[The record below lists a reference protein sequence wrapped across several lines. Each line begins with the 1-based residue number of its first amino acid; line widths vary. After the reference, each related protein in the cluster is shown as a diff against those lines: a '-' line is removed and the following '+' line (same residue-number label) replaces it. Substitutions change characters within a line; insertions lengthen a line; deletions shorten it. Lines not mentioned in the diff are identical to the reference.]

1 MDGMAWMTL
10 LNIGLRRYTLPPTQ
24 GWRQGA
30 IKNRFWGW
38 VIQDWGRPNA
48 VWRHRQ
54 PPSIISDHVDQF
66 KPQTHSSVS
75 FPPALLPS
83 VQHHHPAASRL
94 SAPNLASAVTTC
106 ACSSLP
112 SPAMPSSSPPLVWP
126 VIRHGIAFLLSSRGS
141 TLDHKMCPILIYE
154 PHSAMLDAWRGV
166 AGSPCDRNASTPTA
180 ASQTR
185 DAGGNQA
192 IMNRPPL
199 RMARLERDM
208 ARIGNRHAQSSA
220 CSDPSCPRSP
230 GPSPPAE
237 RAQRASEVSVGRTD
251 VNASKRRLAPEHR
264 PTALLLAHLA

>member
-1 MDGMAWMTL
+1 MTL

-24 GWRQGA
+24 GWRQGGPSRTVSGAGPSKTGEGQMRFGA
-30 IKNRFWGW
+30 I
-38 VIQDWGRPNA
+38 DS
-48 VWRHRQ
+48 H
-54 PPSIISDHVDQF
+54 PPSSPTMSTSSSLKLTHQSACLPRCCRPFNTTPPRVD
-66 KPQTHSSVS
+66 SRRRI
-75 FPPALLPS
+75 PPLLPPYAL
-83 VQHHHPAASRL
+83 QLPLPHRDAIFEHPSGLARHSPWHCLFALEPRID
-94 SAPNLASAVTTC
+94 ARPQDVPN
-106 ACSSLP
+106 
-112 SPAMPSSSPPLVWP
+112 
-126 VIRHGIAFLLSSRGS
+126 
-141 TLDHKMCPILIYE
+141 LIYE
-154 PHSAMLDAWRGV
+154 PRSAMLDAWMGV
-166 AGSPCDRNASTPTA
+166 AGSPCDRNVLTTPTA

-237 RAQRASEVSVGRTD
+237 PAQRASEVSVRRTD

-264 PTALLLAHLA
+264 PTALPLCAPRMNH

>member
-1 MDGMAWMTL
+1 MAT
-10 LNIGLRRYTLPPTQ
+10 G
-24 GWRQGA
+24 GA

-38 VIQDWGRPNA
+38 AIQDWGRPNA

-54 PPSIISDHVDQF
+54 PPLHHLRPCRPVQASNSLISQ
-66 KPQTHSSVS
+66 
-75 FPPALLPS
+75 L
-83 VQHHHPAASRL
+83 ASRV
-94 SAPNLASAVTTC
+94 AAVRST
-106 ACSSLP
+106 
-112 SPAMPSSSPPLVWP
+112 PP
-126 VIRHGIAFLLSSRGS
+126 RRES
-141 TLDHKMCPILIYE
+141 TLGAESRLCCHHMRLQLPPPHRDAIFEHPSGLARHSPWHCLFALEPRIDARPQDVPNLIYE
-154 PHSAMLDAWRGV
+154 PRSAMLDAWMGV
-166 AGSPCDRNASTPTA
+166 AGSPCDRNVLTTLTA

-237 RAQRASEVSVGRTD
+237 PAQRASEVSVRRTD
-251 VNASKRRLAPEHR
+251 VNASNRRLAPEHR
-264 PTALLLAHLA
+264 PTALPLCAPRMNH

>member
-1 MDGMAWMTL
+1 MTL

-24 GWRQGA
+24 GWRQGGA

-38 VIQDWGRPNA
+38 AIQDWGRPNA

-54 PPSIISDHVDQF
+54 PPLHHLRPCRPVQASNSLISQ
-66 KPQTHSSVS
+66 
-75 FPPALLPS
+75 L
-83 VQHHHPAASRL
+83 ASRV
-94 SAPNLASAVTTC
+94 AAVRST
-106 ACSSLP
+106 
-112 SPAMPSSSPPLVWP
+112 PP
-126 VIRHGIAFLLSSRGS
+126 RRES
-141 TLDHKMCPILIYE
+141 TLGAESRLCCHHMRLQLPPPHRDAIFEHPSGLARHSPWHCLFALEPRIDARPQDVPNLIYE
-154 PHSAMLDAWRGV
+154 PRSAMLDAWMGV
-166 AGSPCDRNASTPTA
+166 AGSPCDRNVLTTLTA

-237 RAQRASEVSVGRTD
+237 PAQRASEVSVRRTD
-251 VNASKRRLAPEHR
+251 VNASNRRLAPEHR
-264 PTALLLAHLA
+264 PTALPLCAPRMNH